1 MHFRKLTLFF
11 AFILFIQIS
20 FAQRTSFYTE
30 NPDFKRAMELFNA
43 KQFAQAQSIF
53 SMLTKNTIPIT
64 ADLKPLLITEA
75 QYYAALCAIK
85 LNNTDGGAS
94 MIDFVE
100 KNPSHPKNTLAYFH
114 IGGFYFDKGIVS
126 YTEALKWFEKVDEV
140 NLSGDE
146 LNEYQFK
153 TGYSYFIL
161 EDYLRAQVFFQK
173 VKEKPSIFYDDAN
186 YYYAYIAYKNRNYQ
200 TALIHFDRIKS
211 SEKYFKSYPVY
222 ASQINLALENY
233 DVVIGIAEPIIQN
246 DVNRVDDGELS
257 KVLGA
262 AYFNKENYAQAE
274 LYFRRYLNSTRSNN
288 KTNQDSYQIGYTFYI
303 NRKYNEAITELSN
316 FNEATDAFS
325 HNALL
330 TLADAYLKINDKIK
344 AREAFEKASLASFDK
359 QIQED
364 ALLNFAKLS
373 FELQFQAVAIRA
385 TREFLSSFPQSIKIA
400 EARILLADILLNS
413 KNYSEAITIIEPVY
427 TSAPAATKIFQQAT
441 YFRGIELYYDRNY
454 RESRTFFDRAANIT
468 GSAIDPNITALARFW
483 GAEASYELRDFRRA
497 IDGYLRYFSTRPA
510 SSNPVFAQAQYGLA
524 YAYFEVESYAEAG
537 NRFEQF
543 LSVGRGSEARI
554 INDAT
559 LRAADC
565 FFVLKNYD
573 KAQNYY
579 NRIITSNSPGTD
591 YANFQKGMILGL
603 QGRAQEKITSMK
615 NLLQRFANSNY
626 ADDAQFEIAATHLQ
640 RNEFTLALTEF
651 NTLVQKYPNSNYVPR
666 AYLNIGLIYFN
677 TNDDAK
683 SLEVYR
689 KVADLYPS
697 SPEAKEAVLAIRKI
711 MVDQGDAAGYIDYV
725 KSVPNISIS
734 ASTEDSLI
742 YQSAY
747 SLYIRG
753 NCDGSLV
760 GFNEYVNRFPNGF
773 FITDVRYY
781 RGDCLLRSQRL
792 EPALNDFIFVSE
804 RVSPFTERAVA
815 ATAQIYLSELN
826 YRRAIDY
833 LKRLEIGAAFKE
845 NYGFAMV
852 GLMNSYNALNRPD
865 STLNYAGK
873 VIGFD
878 KSSADERNLAKL
890 LSGKSYLELRDT
902 TNAIRSLTTAANS
915 GKNIHAAEATYLQA
929 QIQFNR
935 NRIADAEK
943 TAMEVSTKF
952 SDFDYWVGKSFLLL
966 ADVYIRARNFAQ
978 ARSTLQS
985 LIDNYTFDDDIVPTA
1000 KNKLAQIA
1008 TN

>member
-1 MHFRKLTLFF
+1 MSFKKILP
-11 AFILFIQIS
+11 FIVFLLLVQIS
-20 FAQRTSFYTE
+20 VAQRTSFYTE
-30 NPDFKRAMELFNA
+30 NPDYKRTIDLFNN
-43 KQFAQAQSIF
+43 KQYAQAQSIF
-53 SMLTKNTIPIT
+53 QSLTRQGVPNT
-64 ADLKPLLITEA
+64 ADLQPLLNTEA
-75 QYYAALCAIK
+75 SYYAALCAIK
-85 LNNTDGGAS
+85 LNNTDGGAA
-94 MIDFVE
+94 MIEFVE
-100 KNPSHPKNTLAYFH
+100 KHPSHPKNTLAYYH
-114 IGGFYFDKGIVS
+114 IGSFYFDRGVGS
-126 YTEALKWFEKVDEV
+126 FSEALKWFEKVDEV
-140 NLSGDE
+140 NLSGDDLTE
-146 LNEYQFK
+146 FQFK
-153 TGYSYFIL
+153 AGYSYFL
-161 EDYLRAQVFFQK
+161 VEDYLRAQVFFQK
-173 VKEKPSIFYDDAN
+173 VKEKQSAFYDDAN
-186 YYYAYIAYKNRNYQ
+186 YYYAYIAYKNKNYQ
-200 TALIHFDRIKS
+200 TALIHFDRVKA

-233 DVVIGIAEPIIQN
+233 DVVIGIAEPILQN
-246 DVNRVDDGELS
+246 DINRVDDGELS

-262 AYFNKENYAQAE
+262 AYFNKENYQQAE
-274 LYFRRYLNSTRSNN
+274 INFRRYLNSPRSNT
-288 KTNQDSYQIGYTFYI
+288 KTNQDSYQIGFTFYT
-303 NRKYNEAITELSN
+303 NKKYNEAITELSR

-325 HNALL
+325 HNALI
-330 TLADAYLKINDKIK
+330 TLADAYLKVNDKNN
-344 AREAFEKASLASFDK
+344 ARDAFEKASVANFDK
-359 QIQED
+359 QVQEI

-373 FELQFQAVAIRA
+373 YELQFQAVAIRA
-385 TREFLSSFPQSIKIA
+385 TREFFSMFPQSDKIA
-400 EARILLADILLNS
+400 EARILLADILLIS
-413 KNYSEAITIIEPVY
+413 KNYTEAISTIEPVY
-427 TSAPAATKIFQQAT
+427 TSSPQATKIFQQAT
-441 YFRGIELYYDRNY
+441 YFRGIELYYARNY
-454 RESRTFFDRAANIT
+454 RESRAFFDRASNVT
-468 GSAIDPNITALARFW
+468 GSSIDPNITALARFW
-483 GAEASYELRDFRRA
+483 GAEASFELRDFRRA
-497 IDGYLRYFSTRPA
+497 IDGYLRYFSTRPT
-510 SSNPVFAQAQYGLA
+510 SSSPVFAQAQYGLG
-524 YAYFEVESYAEAG
+524 YAYFEVENFQEAG
-537 NRFEQF
+537 SRFEQF
-543 LSVGRGSEARI
+543 LAAARGSEARI

-565 FFVLKNYD
+565 FFVLKNYE

-579 NRIITSNSPGTD
+579 NRIIAANSPGTD

-603 QGRAQEKITSMK
+603 QGRVQEKIAAMK
-615 NLLQRFANSNY
+615 NLLQRFANSTY
-626 ADDAQFEIAATHLQ
+626 ADDAQYEIAATHLQ
-640 RNEFTLALTEF
+640 RSEFNLALNEF
-651 NTLVQKYPNSNYVPR
+651 NTLIEKYPNSNYVPR

-677 TNDDAK
+677 TNDDEK
-683 SLEVYR
+683 SLATYR

-697 SPEAKEAVLAIRKI
+697 SQEAKEAVLAIRKI

-747 SLYIRG
+747 SLYIKG

-781 RGDCLLRSQRL
+781 RGDCLLRSRRL
-792 EPALNDFIFVSE
+792 EPALNDFIFVAE
-804 RVSPFTERAVA
+804 RVSPFTERAVT
-815 ATAQIYLSELN
+815 ATAQIYLTELN

-878 KSSADERNLAKL
+878 KSSADERNLAHL
-890 LSGKSYLELRDT
+890 LSGKSYLALRDT
-902 TNAIRSLTTAANS
+902 TAGIRSLTTAGNS
-915 GKNIHAAEATYLQA
+915 GKNIHAAEATFLQA

-935 NRIADAEK
+935 GRMAEAEK
-943 TAMEVSTKF
+943 TALEVSSKF
-952 SDFDYWVGKSFLLL
+952 ADFDYWVGKSFILL

-1008 TN
+1008 NN